1 MSDRSETKY
10 LQFEFFH
17 EEKKLII
24 GLIIFFA
31 TCLFLLLST
40 YETVKAYQLIVSS
53 LVLGILYSVL
63 ALGFSVILGIA
74 KQFKLSLGGYYVLA
88 AYTMYFLLKTI
99 RIDLAVQTEN
109 VIDGFLFLALFLL
122 PIVLMIIILIFLKT
136 EFDSFEFLLLL
147 TSPIIPIISVI
158 LLGGDII
165 EGLFVGLVIP
175 VLVLAAWFL
184 ELPKRKTALGAFILG
199 LLVPVLIIL
208 GQQTR
213 SIFGLGIPV
222 VYLALMMLAVIF
234 TSGIAMLSDRYLIER
249 VRKSIVNVMIVTF
262 AMALLLESVVQ
273 ILYFPEGGQFLI
285 FGGELRNLQAIVPQN
300 DLLKIKINDNYV
312 VIPYIRLVS
321 LFFCIFA
328 VFLLYIFIFHTRIGR
343 ALRAVSQ
350 DDEAAALV
358 GIDIRKISAI
368 VTGLGM
374 AMIGFAAILTSP
386 FAARPQW
393 GPHMGW
399 SVLIMAIAIVTLGG
413 MGSLLGSVFAGFIF
427 SFTEVVISSNAPAV
441 FLNESTIL
449 PYINDYIPFIPNIII
464 PDLSPLSV
472 LVPFLMVFLVMILK
486 PKGLLGIEE
495 EIE

>member
-1 MSDRSETKY
+1 MSDRSVTKH

-40 YETVKAYQLIVSS
+40 YETVKAFQLIVGS

-122 PIVLMIIILIFLKT
+122 PIVLLIIILIFLKT

-147 TSPIIPIISVI
+147 TSPIISIISVI
-158 LLGGDII
+158 LLGGEII

-213 SIFGLGIPV
+213 IIFGIGIPV

-234 TSGIAMLSDRYLIER
+234 TSGIAMISDRYLIER
-249 VRKSIVNVMIVTF
+249 VRKSIVNVMIITF

-285 FGGELRNLQAIVPQN
+285 FGAELRNLQAIVPQN
-300 DLLKIKINDNYV
+300 DTLIIYGV
-312 VIPYIRLVS
+312 IIPYIRLVS

-328 VFLLYIFIFHTRIGR
+328 VILLYIFIYRTRIGR

-368 VTGLGM
+368 VSGIGM
-374 AMIGFAAILTSP
+374 ALIGFAAILTSP

-441 FLNESTIL
+441 FLNELTIL
-449 PYINDYIPFIPNIII
+449 PHINDYIPFIPNIII

-472 LVPFLMVFLVMILK
+472 LVPFLMVFLVMILR
-486 PKGLLGIEE
+486 PRGLLGIEE